1 MPYRLDHINVWA
13 IEDGEGWALVDTGMR
28 TEATVAAWEKLFA
41 QPPFDRP
48 LTRVFVTHMHPD
60 HVGMAGWLT
69 RKFGV
74 RLWMTALEYLS
85 CRVMVSDSGREAPPE
100 AIAFY
105 TQAGWSEPAI
115 ETYRTRFGN
124 FDKLSVL
131 SESRLHAIAE
141 QASALLGSHAAEG
154 VEFMLRAA
162 PHAATGWLAGAVGLV
177 TLIVGA
183 TTVLTE
189 LQYDLDMIWRSP
201 PRKSS
206 GMIAELVSRLLSFG
220 LVICIGFLFLASLV
234 VSTALSALAAHGIA
248 VLPGSPIV
256 LTTVHVLAWGLI
268 LTICFALL
276 YKWLPN
282 TRLGWGDVLAGAV
295 VTTVL
300 FSIGRLVIGV
310 YLTHTATGS
319 MHGAAGALIIL
330 LLWFYYS
337 AQVFLLGAEFTAVYA
352 RRLGSLAGTSSQ
364 AATVAT

>member
-1 MPYRLDHINVWA
+1 MA
-13 IEDGEGWALVDTGMR
+13 TGIPPSS
-28 TEATVAAWEKLFA
+28 ATVAHDALDRDVQAAPAFVRRAPAVRTAWLLMRETVSGWIDHRASSLGAALAYYTVFSLA
-41 QPPFDRP
+41 P
-48 LTRVFVTHMHPD
+48 L
-60 HVGMAGWLT
+60 L
-69 RKFGV
+69 
-74 RLWMTALEYLS
+74 LI
-85 CRVMVSDSGREAPPE
+85 
-100 AIAFY
+100 AIAV
-105 TQAGWSEPAI
+105 AGIWVDSDVAAQ
-115 ETYRTRFGN
+115 
-124 FDKLSVL
+124 
-131 SESRLHAIAE
+131 AIAE

-364 AATVAT
+364 AATVATSDEGRRSASIAPR

>member
-1 MPYRLDHINVWA
+1 MLGSETVSGWIDHRASSLGAALACYTAFSLAPLLLIA
-13 IEDGEGWALVDTGMR
+13 IAVAGIWVDSD
-28 TEATVAAWEKLFA
+28 VAA
-41 QPPFDRP
+41 Q
-48 LTRVFVTHMHPD
+48 T
-60 HVGMAGWLT
+60 
-69 RKFGV
+69 
-74 RLWMTALEYLS
+74 
-85 CRVMVSDSGREAPPE
+85 
-100 AIAFY
+100 
-105 TQAGWSEPAI
+105 
-115 ETYRTRFGN
+115 
-124 FDKLSVL
+124 
-131 SESRLHAIAE
+131 IAE
-141 QASALLGSHAAEG
+141 QASALLGSKAAEG

-162 PHAATGWLAGAVGLV
+162 PHAASGWLAGAVGLV
-177 TLIVGA
+177 TLIIGA

-189 LQYDLDMIWRSP
+189 VQYDLDMIWRAP

-206 GMIAELVSRLLSFG
+206 GLITAVSSRLLSFG

-234 VSTALSALAAHGIA
+234 VSTGLSALSAHGIA

-256 LTTVHVLAWGLI
+256 LTAAHVLAWGLM
-268 LTICFALL
+268 LTVCFALL

-282 TRLGWGDVLAGAV
+282 IRLGWGDVLAGAL

-352 RRLGSLAGTSSQ
+352 RRLGSLAKSPAPAAV
-364 AATVAT
+364 AAT

>member
-1 MPYRLDHINVWA
+1 
-13 IEDGEGWALVDTGMR
+13 MR
-28 TEATVAAWEKLFA
+28 TAWMLGSETVSGWIDHRASSLGAALAYYTAFSLAPLLLISIAVAGIWVDSDVAA
-41 QPPFDRP
+41 Q
-48 LTRVFVTHMHPD
+48 T
-60 HVGMAGWLT
+60 
-69 RKFGV
+69 
-74 RLWMTALEYLS
+74 
-85 CRVMVSDSGREAPPE
+85 
-100 AIAFY
+100 
-105 TQAGWSEPAI
+105 
-115 ETYRTRFGN
+115 
-124 FDKLSVL
+124 
-131 SESRLHAIAE
+131 IAE
-141 QASALLGSHAAEG
+141 QASALLGSKAAEG

-162 PHAATGWLAGAVGLV
+162 PHAASGWLAGAVGLV
-177 TLIVGA
+177 TLIIGA

-189 LQYDLDMIWRSP
+189 VQYDLDMIWRAP

-206 GMIAELVSRLLSFG
+206 GLITAVSSRLLSFG

-234 VSTALSALAAHGIA
+234 VSTGLSALSAHGIA

-256 LTTVHVLAWGLI
+256 LTAAHVLAWGLM
-268 LTICFALL
+268 LTVCFALL

-282 TRLGWGDVLAGAV
+282 IRLGWGDVLAGAL

-352 RRLGSLAGTSSQ
+352 RRLGSLAKSPAPAAV
-364 AATVAT
+364 AAT

>member
-1 MPYRLDHINVWA
+1 
-13 IEDGEGWALVDTGMR
+13 MR
-28 TEATVAAWEKLFA
+28 TAWMLGSETVSGWIDHRASSLGAALAYYTAFSLAPLLLIAIAVAGIWVDSDVAA
-41 QPPFDRP
+41 Q
-48 LTRVFVTHMHPD
+48 T
-60 HVGMAGWLT
+60 
-69 RKFGV
+69 
-74 RLWMTALEYLS
+74 
-85 CRVMVSDSGREAPPE
+85 
-100 AIAFY
+100 
-105 TQAGWSEPAI
+105 
-115 ETYRTRFGN
+115 
-124 FDKLSVL
+124 
-131 SESRLHAIAE
+131 IAE
-141 QASALLGSHAAEG
+141 QASALLGSKAAEG

-162 PHAATGWLAGAVGLV
+162 PHAASGWLAGAVCLV
-177 TLIVGA
+177 TLIIGA

-189 LQYDLDMIWRSP
+189 VQYDLDMIWRAP

-206 GMIAELVSRLLSFG
+206 GLITAVSSRLLSFG

-234 VSTALSALAAHGIA
+234 VSTGLSALSAHGIA

-256 LTTVHVLAWGLI
+256 LTAAHVLAWGLM
-268 LTICFALL
+268 LTVCFALL

-282 TRLGWGDVLAGAV
+282 IRLGWGDVLAGAL

-352 RRLGSLAGTSSQ
+352 RRLGSLAKSPAPAAV
-364 AATVAT
+364 AAT

>member
-1 MPYRLDHINVWA
+1 MLGSETVSGWIDHRASSLGAALAYYTAFSLAPLLLIA
-13 IEDGEGWALVDTGMR
+13 IAVAGIWVDSD
-28 TEATVAAWEKLFA
+28 VAA
-41 QPPFDRP
+41 Q
-48 LTRVFVTHMHPD
+48 T
-60 HVGMAGWLT
+60 
-69 RKFGV
+69 
-74 RLWMTALEYLS
+74 
-85 CRVMVSDSGREAPPE
+85 
-100 AIAFY
+100 
-105 TQAGWSEPAI
+105 
-115 ETYRTRFGN
+115 
-124 FDKLSVL
+124 
-131 SESRLHAIAE
+131 IAE
-141 QASALLGSHAAEG
+141 QASALLGSKAAEG

-162 PHAATGWLAGAVGLV
+162 PHAASGWLAGAVGLV
-177 TLIVGA
+177 TLIIGA

-189 LQYDLDMIWRSP
+189 VQYDLDMIWRAP

-206 GMIAELVSRLLSFG
+206 GLITAVSSRLLSFG

-234 VSTALSALAAHGIA
+234 VSTGLSALSAHGIA

-256 LTTVHVLAWGLI
+256 LTAAHVLAWGLM
-268 LTICFALL
+268 LTVCFALL

-282 TRLGWGDVLAGAV
+282 IRLGWGDVLAGAL

-352 RRLGSLAGTSSQ
+352 RRLGSLAKSPAPAAV
-364 AATVAT
+364 AAT

>member
-1 MPYRLDHINVWA
+1 MTIGIPPPRAA
-13 IEDGEGWALVDTGMR
+13 IAGDTAEPSIAAAPAFVRRAPGMR
-28 TEATVAAWEKLFA
+28 TAWLLGRETMSGWIDHRASSLGAALAYYTAFSLAPLLLIAIAVAGIWVDSDVAA
-41 QPPFDRP
+41 Q
-48 LTRVFVTHMHPD
+48 T
-60 HVGMAGWLT
+60 
-69 RKFGV
+69 
-74 RLWMTALEYLS
+74 
-85 CRVMVSDSGREAPPE
+85 
-100 AIAFY
+100 
-105 TQAGWSEPAI
+105 
-115 ETYRTRFGN
+115 
-124 FDKLSVL
+124 
-131 SESRLHAIAE
+131 IAE
-141 QASALLGSHAAEG
+141 QASALLGSKAAEG

-162 PHAATGWLAGAVGLV
+162 PHAASGWLAGAVGLV
-177 TLIVGA
+177 TLIIGA

-189 LQYDLDMIWRSP
+189 VQYDLDMIWRAP

-206 GMIAELVSRLLSFG
+206 GLITAVSSRLLSFG

-234 VSTALSALAAHGIA
+234 VSTGLSALSAHGIA

-256 LTTVHVLAWGLI
+256 LTAAHVLAWGLM
-268 LTICFALL
+268 LTVCFALL

-282 TRLGWGDVLAGAV
+282 IRLGWGDVLAGAL

-352 RRLGSLAGTSSQ
+352 RRLGSLAKSPAPAAV
-364 AATVAT
+364 AAT

>member
-1 MPYRLDHINVWA
+1 MTIGIPPPRAA
-13 IEDGEGWALVDTGMR
+13 IAGDTAEPSIAAAPAFVRRAPGMR
-28 TEATVAAWEKLFA
+28 TAWMLGSETVSGWIDHRASSLGAALAYYTAFSLAPLLLIAIAVAGIWVDSDVAA
-41 QPPFDRP
+41 Q
-48 LTRVFVTHMHPD
+48 T
-60 HVGMAGWLT
+60 
-69 RKFGV
+69 
-74 RLWMTALEYLS
+74 
-85 CRVMVSDSGREAPPE
+85 
-100 AIAFY
+100 
-105 TQAGWSEPAI
+105 
-115 ETYRTRFGN
+115 
-124 FDKLSVL
+124 
-131 SESRLHAIAE
+131 IAE
-141 QASALLGSHAAEG
+141 QASALLGSKAAEG

-162 PHAATGWLAGAVGLV
+162 PHAASGWLAGAVGLV
-177 TLIVGA
+177 TLIIGA

-189 LQYDLDMIWRSP
+189 VQYDLDMIWRAP

-206 GMIAELVSRLLSFG
+206 GLITAVSSRLLSFG

-234 VSTALSALAAHGIA
+234 VSTGLSALSARGIA

-256 LTTVHVLAWGLI
+256 LTAAHVLAWGLM
-268 LTICFALL
+268 LTVCFALL

-282 TRLGWGDVLAGAV
+282 IRLGWGDVLAGAL

-352 RRLGSLAGTSSQ
+352 RRLGSLAKSPAPAAV
-364 AATVAT
+364 AAT